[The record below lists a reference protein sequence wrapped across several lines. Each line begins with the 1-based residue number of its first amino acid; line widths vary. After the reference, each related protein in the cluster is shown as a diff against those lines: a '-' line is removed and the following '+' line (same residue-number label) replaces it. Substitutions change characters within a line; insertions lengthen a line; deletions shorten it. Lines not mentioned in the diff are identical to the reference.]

1 MTVAEKE
8 TTTFTVDTYLPTRVV
23 FGPGRLDE
31 LATITLPGRKA
42 LVCVTA
48 DGLMSQLGIQQRV
61 LDLLAKNG
69 VETVLYDKVQP
80 NPNVQGVNDA
90 VALARQEGVD
100 FFIGLG
106 GGSSIDTAKA
116 SAIVHKLGGQL
127 WDYASMGSGGRKEVT
142 DASPIVTIST
152 TCGTGT
158 ETDQYAVITKE
169 DTAEKLDFTVDALFP
184 TLSIIDPELMVS
196 LPKNQTLY
204 QGWDAFYHN
213 VECYI
218 MNNHANRILD
228 LYTIEGFQT
237 VNEWLPE
244 AVHNGSNLE
253 ARTNMSYA
261 ANILGGYAMAHE
273 FVTTHHII
281 AQTMGGVYP
290 RLPHG
295 ASLILIAKEFYAR
308 YAAQFPEFFDEL
320 GELLGVAADPQAPGT
335 GFTRALTRLMDETG
349 ASDLKMS
356 DFGINP
362 ADFQRIADIT
372 VDVTG
377 IDWDRHV
384 MSRADIVAVL
394 ELSYR

>member
-1 MTVAEKE
+1 MTVLEKE
-8 TTTFTVDTYLPTRVV
+8 TPAFTVDTYLPTRVV
-23 FGPGRLDE
+23 FGPGRLEE
-31 LATITLPGRKA
+31 LATIDLPGKKA

-61 LDLLAKNG
+61 LDLLARNS

-80 NPNVQGVNDA
+80 NPNVQGVTEA
-90 VALARQEGVD
+90 VALARREGVD

-116 SAIVHKLGGQL
+116 SAIVHKLGGEL
-127 WDYASMGSGGRKEVT
+127 WDYASTGSGGRKEVT

-196 LPKNQTLY
+196 LPTSQTLY
-204 QGWDAFYHN
+204 QGWDAFFHN

-237 VNEWLPE
+237 VYAWLPE
-244 AVHNGSNLE
+244 AVSNGSNLE
-253 ARTNMSYA
+253 ARVNMSYA

-281 AQTMGGVYP
+281 AQSMGGVYP
-290 RLPHG
+290 KLPHG
-295 ASLILIAKEFYAR
+295 ASLIVIAREFYAS
-308 YAAQFPEFFDEL
+308 YAAHFPEFFDEL
-320 GELLGVAADPQAPGT
+320 GELLGVARDPQQPGT
-335 GFTRALTRLMDETG
+335 GFSRALDDLLARTG
-349 ASDLKMS
+349 ADQLKAS
-356 DFGINP
+356 DFGVDP
-362 ADFQRIADIT
+362 ADFQRIADVT

-377 IDWDRHV
+377 IDWDRYV
-384 MSRADIVAVL
+384 MSKAQIV
-394 ELSYR
+394 ELLQKSYR